1 MKRNQLI
8 ENLKDPMIII
18 LAALLIF
25 LTCGTAISGCRGRKT
40 VIALDAAFGGEDTG
54 YQGIINEADFT
65 ESVVEKLAVLL
76 TDEGHFDVVL
86 THDASTS
93 ATVEDRVNKIKQD
106 GADIVLSIHATGT
119 PDATRNGQ
127 QIYADIPTKTTHDAS
142 LKLANCIHDAFTSD
156 TWTPSVN
163 YLYYQSFDD
172 DSYQIETVASDDTND
187 YQLETWDMMEKCDVP
202 VVICNQI
209 YVTNQTDI
217 DTWANEAGYQKAAEA
232 YYQAIKNYYGIEK

>member
-76 TDEGHFDVVL
+76 TDDGHFDVVL

-119 PDATRNGQ
+119 PDATRNVQ

-163 YLYYQSFDD
+163 YLYYQPFDD

-217 DTWANEAGYQKAAEA
+217 DTWANEAGYQKAADA
-232 YYQAIKNYYGIEK
+232 YYQAIKKYYGIEK